1 MHRPGQ
7 NLRNPDWPVLEKLI
21 KDDLKSLREVI
32 CADADACLQVGCDVS
47 LTIGS
52 NLSCRKRIA

>member
-1 MHRPGQ
+1 VHRPGQ

-32 CADADACLQVGCDVS
+32 CAEMPTLVCKWDVMYH
-47 LTIGS
+47 
-52 NLSCRKRIA
+52 